1 MKKQKKPSGRLILV
15 VGVIAVILL
24 VRWLIPEK
32 VNSISVD
39 YKGGAAARAEAMGL
53 DDSSFARMS
62 GLTGTKVKDITAAKS
77 RTADKISS
85 QTGYFLLDGI
95 RVGSKGSV
103 TLELSAREPV
113 AALKTSGTYV
123 IVDENAAV
131 LQQSAAPEGLMT
143 VDGVKVRTTTNGA
156 VLDDPEIAKALRVIR
171 TVQSLGYK
179 RFTGLMMRGNNEV
192 MLYTT
197 ADVPVII
204 NLNDDIKS
212 SLEIATAM
220 LNASLSDGR
229 IEVAGDYGYFV
240 PNTEET
246 YVNKGM

>member
-1 MKKQKKPSGRLILV
+1 
-15 VGVIAVILL
+15 
-24 VRWLIPEK
+24 
-32 VNSISVD
+32 
-39 YKGGAAARAEAMGL
+39 
-53 DDSSFARMS
+53 
-62 GLTGTKVKDITAAKS
+62 
-77 RTADKISS
+77 
-85 QTGYFLLDGI
+85 
-95 RVGSKGSV
+95 
-103 TLELSAREPV
+103 
-113 AALKTSGTYV
+113 
-123 IVDENAAV
+123 
-131 LQQSAAPEGLMT
+131 MT

-156 VLDDPEIAKALRVIR
+156 VLDDPEIAKALRVIK

-204 NLNDDIKS
+204 NLNDDVKS